1 MNFLKLVKMNILG
14 GLILFS
20 TSLFAQKVKV
30 DFDENTDFSKYKT
43 FQFLGWQEDIDQ
55 VLSDFDK
62 KRMRD
67 AFKAEMDKRK
77 LAMVESGADMTMSLY
92 IVIDQQTSITG
103 YTNYYNTGAGRGY
116 RRGRGGGWGMGHST
130 TTYSANDY
138 LQGTMV
144 VDVFDGE
151 SKEDVW
157 QAVGVGTV
165 TEKPEKREKS
175 IPKTVKKVMKKFPI
189 EPVK

>member
-1 MNFLKLVKMNILG
+1 
-14 GLILFS
+14 
-20 TSLFAQKVKV
+20 
-30 DFDENTDFSKYKT
+30 
-43 FQFLGWQEDIDQ
+43 
-55 VLSDFDK
+55 
-62 KRMRD
+62 
-67 AFKAEMDKRK
+67 
-77 LAMVESGADMTMSLY
+77 
-92 IVIDQQTSITG
+92 
-103 YTNYYNTGAGRGY
+103 
-116 RRGRGGGWGMGHST
+116 MGHST
-130 TTYSANDY
+130 TTYSQNDY

-189 EPVK
+189 EPIK